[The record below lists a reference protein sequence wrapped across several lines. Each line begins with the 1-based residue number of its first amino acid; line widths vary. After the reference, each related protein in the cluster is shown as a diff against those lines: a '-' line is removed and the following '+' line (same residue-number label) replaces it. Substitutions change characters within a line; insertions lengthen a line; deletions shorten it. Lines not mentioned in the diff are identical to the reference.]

1 MTRPIYMD
9 HAATTP
15 VRKETLSAMQPFFS
29 DNFGNASSL
38 YDLGRKAKEALD
50 ESRKKIARIINAEPQ
65 EIIFTSGGTESDN
78 MAVKEIAFA
87 NRNKG
92 SHIITSSFE
101 HHAVINTC
109 KFLEKNGFKVDYVNP
124 DKYGIIN
131 PRDIEKLI
139 TEKTI
144 LVSIMHANN
153 EIGTI
158 QPIEEIGKICKDKK
172 IIFHTDAVQTFC
184 RLPVDVKKMNIDL
197 LSASGHKIYGPKG
210 AGFLFIRKGTGIFPL
225 LHGGGQESGLR
236 SGTENIPGIVG
247 MAKSAELAGKE
258 TNSENSRLAKLR
270 DILIKEILKIPGTRL
285 NGHASRRLAN
295 NANFSF
301 QNIEGES
308 IVMLLDK
315 AGIAASTGSACSTK
329 SLEPSHVLLAIGL
342 SHKDAH
348 GSLRLTL
355 GKSNNEK
362 DIKTAIREI
371 KKIVNQLRKIS
382 PFQKII
388 E

>member
-1 MTRPIYMD
+1 MKIYMD

-236 SGTENIPGIVG
+236 SGTENISGIVG
-247 MAKSAELAGKE
+247 MAKAAELAGKE
-258 TNSENSRLAKLR
+258 MNSENSRLAKLR

-382 PFQKII
+382 PFQRII